1 MSPFFL
7 PPKFCWFLFATILF
21 ASFASFFVDLLSLA
35 QPIYSIIDYFIVLIF
50 YSHPSHFHI
59 WMRSMGQTIFTL
71 RMWCIGQTSWI
82 TLLYLVDYP
91 LARLF
96 YPYITTN
103 MIIYTCFSKCCTPLN
118 RLWLEIEENKEK
130 KKNFLPPLNVDQIF
144 FCPPLKRVEI
154 FSRP

>member
-1 MSPFFL
+1 MICPLFFRYSLLSKLIILFHSLKIDFKKKKKNSAPPKCRRYFFL
-7 PPKFCWFLFATILF
+7 PPKFCWFLFAAILF

-50 YSHPSHFHI
+50 YSHPSQFHI
-59 WMRSMGQTIFTL
+59 WIRSMGQTIFTL
-71 RMWCIGQTSWI
+71 RMRCIGQTSWI

-103 MIIYTCFSKCCTPLN
+103 MIRYTCFFKCCTPLN
-118 RLWLEIEENKEK
+118 R
-130 KKNFLPPLNVDQIF
+130 
-144 FCPPLKRVEI
+144 
-154 FSRP
+154 